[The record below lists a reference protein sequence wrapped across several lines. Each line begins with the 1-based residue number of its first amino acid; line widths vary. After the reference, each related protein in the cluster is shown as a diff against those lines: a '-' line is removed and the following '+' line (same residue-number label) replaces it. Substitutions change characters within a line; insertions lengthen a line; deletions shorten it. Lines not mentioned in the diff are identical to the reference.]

1 MKEELKSYIEEC
13 SCDIVQKKWKPKF
26 RDVFYC
32 KSFYPKF
39 GLLVVHEV
47 ENDTIRCIAKGENRV
62 GKDGFFIPNLMNF
75 PSNPAGHYGNL
86 VFLPSL
92 EQLIAMMGWG
102 RFHKMFN
109 GWFEQERPLDLLDR
123 STQKL
128 KLACIKVV
136 KEIKTENK

>member
-1 MKEELKSYIEEC
+1 MNAELKSYIKEC
-13 SCDIVQKKWKPKF
+13 NCPEIQNGWKPKVG
-26 RDVFYC
+26 D
-32 KSFYPKF
+32 K
-39 GLLVVHEV
+39 
-47 ENDTIRCIAKGENRV
+47 IA
-62 GKDGFFIPNLMNF
+62 DNF
-75 PSNPAGHYGNL
+75 PPLSDKWEITVVDKELKKGL
-86 VFLPSL
+86 VIQNVIFLPSL